1 MRRRTLLKSVLATVA
16 TMGALGAL
24 KGLAVKPSYAA
35 EGKRRWRMVTSWSEG
50 APGTGRT
57 AERLARRIEA
67 LSQRELTIE
76 VYAAGKLVGPFEV
89 FDAVGRGVAEMGH
102 SASFFWSGKTPL
114 SAFWTTVPFGL
125 NPTQHYAWLYEGGGQ
140 ELWDQLYGEFGLRAF
155 AAGNSGPSMGGWFKK
170 PLTSRGFRG
179 LKMRMPG
186 LAGRVV
192 KELGALPISVAPA
205 EIFQSLQSG
214 ALDSAEFL
222 APWQD
227 YAYGL
232 HKAAS
237 YYYYPGFH
245 EPNGS
250 AECLI
255 NRKAY
260 ASLPTHIKEAIITA
274 CQAENVRGLSESHW
288 YNAVSLEQLTNTQ
301 GVALRAYDPRLL
313 KQLKEASEQVLA
325 EVGSGSDLARRIY
338 QSYRRAQHLTTRWSS
353 LHKLD
358 NE

>member
-1 MRRRTLLKSVLATVA
+1 MRRRTLLKT
-16 TMGALGAL
+16 ALV
-24 KGLAVKPSYAA
+24 GLAAIGLKDLVTKPVHAA
-35 EGKRRWRMVTSWSEG
+35 QDKRKWRMVTSWSEG
-50 APGTGRT
+50 APGTGQV
-57 AERLARRIEA
+57 AERLAKRISI
-67 LSQRELTIE
+67 LSQQELTIE
-76 VYAAGKLVGPFEV
+76 VYAADKLVGPFEV
-89 FDAVGRGVAEMGH
+89 FDAVSRGTVELGH
-102 SASFFWSGKTPL
+102 SASFFWSGKSPL
-114 SAFWTTVPFGL
+114 SAFWTSVPFGL
-125 NPTQHYAWLYEGGGQ
+125 NPTQHHAWLYEGGGQ
-140 ELWDQLYGEFGLRAF
+140 ELWDQLYGDFGLRGF

-170 PLTSRGFRG
+170 PLTAKGFRG

-192 KELGALPISVAPA
+192 KELGALPVSVAPA

-260 ASLPTHIKEAIITA
+260 ESLPQHIKEVIISA

-288 YNAVSLEQLTNTQ
+288 YNAVSLERLTKTQ
-301 GVALRAYDPRLL
+301 GVELRAYDPQLL
-313 KQLKEASEQVLA
+313 RQLKEASEQVLI

-338 QSYRRAQHLTTRWSS
+338 QSYSRAKDLTARWSS
-353 LHKLD
+353 MQQI
-358 NE
+358 